1 MKFLGIFFLSFL
13 HTFSSFRLLFP
24 LKSVGNMR
32 MVSFFQTTKP
42 ESTNINKREQLNA
55 KYPLQNDLIIRA
67 AKGEHVERTPVWVFR
82 QAGRHLPEYNE
93 YKSKKNKNFLQ
104 LLDDPYDVA
113 ECTLQPVRRYNLDAA
128 ILFSDILVVPQA
140 LGIEVTMPGGVGIT
154 VPFPLTDPNDME
166 RRIPNKVDVKQKL
179 SHVIAAVVRIKEDL
193 KGKVPLI
200 GFSAAPWTLMY
211 YMVGGSSKSNQNN
224 GINWLSNHPEAS
236 EKLLQILTDVV
247 IDYLSAQIEAG
258 ADLIQVFE
266 AMGEFIDETS
276 FKKWALPCL
285 ERIAQELRSRHP
297 NTPFLIFPRNAGYAV
312 TALQAAGYDV
322 ISVDTSVNR
331 SEVRKGLSQSTIQGN
346 FDVSL
351 LVAAQSSPEKVKSAV
366 TKMIKEFGPQKLIAN
381 LGEGL
386 SGKEDPVLVAAF
398 IDAVH
403 DVSEDVIRDMRI
415 RKMATRMHD
424 LVDSI
429 SVSATMSAIGFTK
442 SKEAT
447 EGDPFDFART
457 SDTPIVMPDPDSWRR
472 RRDTQGVLWRK
483 EDAEKKL

>member
-1 MKFLGIFFLSFL
+1 
-13 HTFSSFRLLFP
+13 
-24 LKSVGNMR
+24 
-32 MVSFFQTTKP
+32 
-42 ESTNINKREQLNA
+42 
-55 KYPLQNDLIIRA
+55 
-67 AKGEHVERTPVWVFR
+67 
-82 QAGRHLPEYNE
+82 
-93 YKSKKNKNFLQ
+93 
-104 LLDDPYDVA
+104 
-113 ECTLQPVRRYNLDAA
+113 
-128 ILFSDILVVPQA
+128 
-140 LGIEVTMPGGVGIT
+140 
-154 VPFPLTDPNDME
+154 
-166 RRIPNKVDVKQKL
+166 
-179 SHVIAAVVRIKEDL
+179 
-193 KGKVPLI
+193 
-200 GFSAAPWTLMY
+200 
-211 YMVGGSSKSNQNN
+211 
-224 GINWLSNHPEAS
+224 
-236 EKLLQILTDVV
+236 
-247 IDYLSAQIEAG
+247 
-258 ADLIQVFE
+258 
-266 AMGEFIDETS
+266 
-276 FKKWALPCL
+276 
-285 ERIAQELRSRHP
+285 
-297 NTPFLIFPRNAGYAV
+297 V